1 MTDKSQD
8 FSHRHIGL
16 KDPDIKHI
24 LHDLGYENLDSFLK
38 DLMPDSIYDLDSI
51 DLPKPLDEPSALK
64 KLKAL
69 SKENKV
75 FRSFIGQGFYN
86 CNVPGVIKRN
96 VFESPGWYTSYTPYQ
111 PEIAQG
117 RLEALMNY
125 QTMISD
131 LTSMDI
137 SNASLLDEPTA
148 AAEAMMMANRVSK
161 SKSNKFFIH
170 KSCFDQTIS
179 VMKSRAKP
187 LNIEIVIG
195 DQMDEATEFFGC
207 YYQYPNAD
215 GGIED
220 LSEVSEAI
228 HAQNG
233 LFIIGTDLLAL
244 TMLKTPGEFD
254 ADIVIGSAQRFGVPM
269 GFGGPHAGFMAVKDS
284 FKRSLP
290 GRLIGLTQDQQGR
303 PCYRLALQTREQHI
317 RREKATSNIC
327 TAQAL
332 LAIMSGFYAIYHG
345 PEGLKQIA
353 ERVNKLTT
361 QLANNL
367 LDKGYTL
374 KHKNFFDTIVVNVED
389 ANLIHK
395 AAELNRINLRKI
407 SNKSVG
413 ISIDET
419 TNHQDLELILELF
432 NKIDDSQE
440 IINDSIAESL
450 KRKTLFLTHEVFNSH
465 HSETQLLRYIR
476 SLCDKD
482 IALDRSMIPL
492 GSCTMKLNSTSEM
505 IPVGWNG
512 FANIHPHAP
521 TEQVQGYLKLIDDL
535 EQWLSNITGYK
546 AISLQPN
553 AGSQGEYAGLLAI
566 DSYHKANNDHSR
578 NICLIPESAHGT
590 NPASAQMVGY
600 EVVVINCDENG
611 DIDMSDL
618 QTKAELHSNNIA
630 AMMITYPSTHG
641 VFEEHVK
648 EVCEI
653 IHNHGGFIY
662 IDGANFNAMVG
673 MCYPGKFGG
682 DVSHLNLHKTFCI
695 PHGGG
700 GPGVGPI
707 GVVEKLV
714 PYLPKDPLANED
726 SGYAISGTNY
736 GSASILPISW
746 MYIAMMGLDSLRKAT
761 QVAIL
766 STNYL
771 AKRLSGHYK
780 ILYTG
785 KNNLVA
791 HECIIDVR
799 PFKDLCG
806 IEAEDIAKRLID
818 YGFHA
823 PTMSWPVAGTLM
835 IEPTESESL
844 DELNRFCDAMIG
856 IRNEIK
862 AIEDGNYDAHDNP
875 LKNAP
880 HCVDE
885 LIEDWKHPYSKKDAF
900 YPNSQTKHQKYW
912 PPVGR
917 VDNVYGDRNLV
928 CTCPSIKDFK

>member
-1 MTDKSQD
+1 M
-8 FSHRHIGL
+8 
-16 KDPDIKHI
+16 
-24 LHDLGYENLDSFLK
+24 
-38 DLMPDSIYDLDSI
+38 
-51 DLPKPLDEPSALK
+51 
-64 KLKAL
+64 
-69 SKENKV
+69 V
-75 FRSFIGQGFYN
+75 
-86 CNVPGVIKRN
+86 
-96 VFESPGWYTSYTPYQ
+96 
-111 PEIAQG
+111 
-117 RLEALMNY
+117 
-125 QTMISD
+125 
-131 LTSMDI
+131 
-137 SNASLLDEPTA
+137 
-148 AAEAMMMANRVSK
+148 
-161 SKSNKFFIH
+161 
-170 KSCFDQTIS
+170 
-179 VMKSRAKP
+179 
-187 LNIEIVIG
+187 
-195 DQMDEATEFFGC
+195 
-207 YYQYPNAD
+207 
-215 GGIED
+215 
-220 LSEVSEAI
+220 
-228 HAQNG
+228 
-233 LFIIGTDLLAL
+233 
-244 TMLKTPGEFD
+244 
-254 ADIVIGSAQRFGVPM
+254 
-269 GFGGPHAGFMAVKDS
+269 
-284 FKRSLP
+284 
-290 GRLIGLTQDQQGR
+290 
-303 PCYRLALQTREQHI
+303 
-317 RREKATSNIC
+317 
-327 TAQAL
+327 
-332 LAIMSGFYAIYHG
+332 
-345 PEGLKQIA
+345 
-353 ERVNKLTT
+353 
-361 QLANNL
+361 
-367 LDKGYTL
+367 
-374 KHKNFFDTIVVNVED
+374 
-389 ANLIHK
+389 
-395 AAELNRINLRKI
+395 
-407 SNKSVG
+407 
-413 ISIDET
+413 
-419 TNHQDLELILELF
+419 
-432 NKIDDSQE
+432 
-440 IINDSIAESL
+440 
-450 KRKTLFLTHEVFNSH
+450 RKTLFLTHEVFNSH

-512 FANIHPHAP
+512 FANVHPHAP
-521 TEQVQGYLKLIDDL
+521 VDQVQGYMKLIKDL
-535 EQWLSNITGYK
+535 EEWLANITGYK

-566 DSYHKANNDHSR
+566 DSYHKANNDNSR

-600 EVVVINCDENG
+600 EVVVIDCDENG
-611 DIDMSDL
+611 DIDMTDL
-618 QTKAELHSNNIA
+618 KNKAEQHSKNIA

-641 VFEEHVK
+641 VFEEHVRD
-648 EVCEI
+648 VCEL
-653 IHNHGGFIY
+653 IHSYGGFIY

-707 GVVEKLV
+707 GVVEKLS
-714 PYLPKDPLANED
+714 PYLPKDPLTED
-726 SGYAISGTNY
+726 EAGYAISGTNY

-766 STNYL
+766 STNYI
-771 AKRLSGHYK
+771 AKRLSDHYK

-844 DELNRFCDAMIG
+844 EELNKFCDAMIG
-856 IRNEIK
+856 IREEIK
-862 AIEDGNYDAHDNP
+862 AIEEGKLDKDDNP

-885 LIEDWKHPYSKKDAF
+885 LIEDWNHTYTKKEAY

>member
-1 MTDKSQD
+1 
-8 FSHRHIGL
+8 
-16 KDPDIKHI
+16 
-24 LHDLGYENLDSFLK
+24 
-38 DLMPDSIYDLDSI
+38 
-51 DLPKPLDEPSALK
+51 
-64 KLKAL
+64 
-69 SKENKV
+69 
-75 FRSFIGQGFYN
+75 
-86 CNVPGVIKRN
+86 VIKRN
-96 VFESPGWYTSYTPYQ
+96 VFENPGWYTSYTPYQ

-131 LTSMDI
+131 LTGMDI

-148 AAEAMMMANRVSK
+148 AAEAMMLANRVSK

-170 KSCFDQTIS
+170 EDCFPQTIS
-179 VMKSRAKP
+179 IMKSRAKP
-187 LNIEIVIG
+187 LGINIVVG
-195 DQMDEATEFFGC
+195 DAIKDGDYFGC
-207 YYQYPNAD
+207 YFQYPRASGSIDDISND
-215 GGIED
+215 IENIQ
-220 LSEVSEAI
+220 S
-228 HAQNG
+228 NGG
-233 LFIIGTDLLAL
+233 LFIVGTDLLAL
-244 TMLKTPGEFD
+244 TLLKSPGEFG
-254 ADIVIGSAQRFGVPM
+254 ADIVVGSAQRFGVPM
-269 GFGGPHAGFMAVKDS
+269 GYGGPHAGFMAVKDS
-284 FKRSLP
+284 YKRSLP

-332 LAIMSGFYAIYHG
+332 LAIMSSFYAIYHG
-345 PEGLKQIA
+345 PHGLRKIA
-353 ERVNKLTT
+353 TRVNNLTKN
-361 QLANNL
+361 LAQKI
-367 LDKGYTL
+367 LDNGYVI
-374 KHKNFFDTIVVNVED
+374 KNKTFFDTIVIEVEN
-389 ANLIHK
+389 AENFHK
-395 AAELNRINLRKI
+395 NARSQKINLRNI
-407 SNKSVG
+407 SDSEIG

-419 TNHQDLELILELF
+419 TSEEDIESLINLF
-432 NKIDDSQE
+432 PK
-440 IINDSIAESL
+440 IAEGDQKIELSWDDQHNRTSL
-450 KRKTLFLTHEVFNSH
+450 YLTHEVFNSH

-476 SLCDKD
+476 SLSDKD

-492 GSCTMKLNSTSEM
+492 GSCTMKLNATSEM

-512 FANIHPHAP
+512 FANVHPLVPEDQAI
-521 TEQVQGYLKLIDDL
+521 GYKQIINDL
-535 EQWLSNITGYK
+535 EDWLAKITGYK

-566 DSYHKANNDHSR
+566 DSYHKAQNDLDR

-600 EVVVINCDENG
+600 EVVVIDCDENG
-611 DIDMSDL
+611 DIDMVDL
-618 QTKAELHSNNIA
+618 RKKADVHGKKIA

-648 EVCEI
+648 EVCEL
-653 IHNHGGFIY
+653 IHGHGGFIY

-673 MCYPGKFGG
+673 MCYPGEFGG

-707 GVVEKLV
+707 GVVDKLV
-714 PYLPKDPLANED
+714 PYLPADPLKLNED
-726 SGYAISGTNY
+726 EYAISGTSH

-746 MYIAMMGLDSLRKAT
+746 MYIAMMGQESLRKAT

-766 STNYL
+766 STNYISN
-771 AKRLSGHYK
+771 RLKDHFD

-791 HECIIDVR
+791 HECILDVR
-799 PFKDLCG
+799 PFKESCG

-844 DELNRFCDAMIG
+844 EELNRFCDAMIG
-856 IRNEIK
+856 IRDEIK
-862 AIEDGNYDAHDNP
+862 KIENGEFDPTNNP

-880 HCVDE
+880 HCVDS
-885 LIEDWKHPYSKKDAF
+885 LIEEWNYPYTKKLAY
-900 YPNSQTKHQKYW
+900 YPNNQTKHQKYW
-912 PPVGR
+912 PPIGR

-928 CTCPSIKDFK
+928 CSCPSIKEFK

>member
-1 MTDKSQD
+1 
-8 FSHRHIGL
+8 
-16 KDPDIKHI
+16 
-24 LHDLGYENLDSFLK
+24 LHDLGYSNLDAFLE
-38 DLMPDSIYDLDSI
+38 DLMPKSIYDLDSI
-51 DLPKPLDEPSALK
+51 KLPKPLDESSALK
-64 KLKAL
+64 KLKAI
-69 SKENKV
+69 SKQNKV
-75 FRSFIGQGFYN
+75 LKSFIGQGFYN
-86 CNVPGVIKRN
+86 CNVPNVIKRN
-96 VFESPGWYTSYTPYQ
+96 VFENPGWYTSYTPYQ

-125 QTMISD
+125 QTMVSD

-161 SKSNKFFIH
+161 SKSKKFFIH
-170 KSCFDQTIS
+170 SSCFNQTIS

-187 LNIEIVIG
+187 LNIEIIVG
-195 DQMDEATEFFGC
+195 DEMDQKTEYFGC

-215 GGIED
+215 GGIND
-220 LSEVSEAI
+220 LSDISQRI
-228 HAQNG
+228 HECNG
-233 LFIIGTDLLAL
+233 IFIVGTDLLAL
-244 TMLKTPGEFD
+244 TLLRAPGEFD

-269 GFGGPHAGFMAVKDS
+269 GFGGPHAGFMAVKDC

-345 PEGLKQIA
+345 PDGLKGIA
-353 ERVNKLTT
+353 ERVNNLTT
-361 QLANNL
+361 KLANNL
-367 LDKGYTL
+367 IKEGFKL
-374 KHKNFFDTIVVNVED
+374 KHEKFFDTIVIEVDD
-389 ANLIHK
+389 ADQLHK
-395 AAELNRINLRKI
+395 LALEKKLNFRKI
-407 SNKSVG
+407 STSLIG
-413 ISIDET
+413 ISVDET
-419 TNHQDLELILELF
+419 TQEEDINLISEIFIGGNNSSKIIEESIPHDLV
-432 NKIDDSQE
+432 
-440 IINDSIAESL
+440 
-450 KRKTLFLTHEVFNSH
+450 RKTLFLTHEVFNSH

-512 FANIHPHAP
+512 FANVHPHAP
-521 TEQVQGYLKLIDDL
+521 VDQVQGYMKLINDL
-535 EQWLSNITGYK
+535 EEWLANITGYK

-566 DSYHKANNDHSR
+566 DSYHKANNDNSR

-600 EVVVINCDENG
+600 EVVVIDCDENG
-611 DIDMSDL
+611 DIDMTDL
-618 QTKAELHSNNIA
+618 KNKAEQHSKNIA

-648 EVCEI
+648 DVCEL
-653 IHNHGGFIY
+653 IHSCGGFIY

-707 GVVEKLV
+707 GVVEKLS
-714 PYLPKDPLANED
+714 PYLPKDPLIED
-726 SGYAISGTNY
+726 EAGYAISGTNH

-771 AKRLSGHYK
+771 AKRLSDHYK

-799 PFKDLCG
+799 PFKELCG

-844 DELNRFCDAMIG
+844 EELNRFCDAMIG
-856 IRNEIK
+856 IREEIK
-862 AIEDGNYDAHDNP
+862 AIEEGKLDKDDNP

-885 LIEDWKHPYSKKDAF
+885 LIKDWDHTYTKKEAF

>member
-1 MTDKSQD
+1 MTDKSKD

-16 KDPDIKHI
+16 KDSDIQNI
-24 LHDLGYENLDSFLK
+24 LHDLGYSNLDAFLE
-38 DLMPDSIYDLDSI
+38 DLMPKSIYDLDSI
-51 DLPKPLDEPSALK
+51 KLPKPLDESSALK
-64 KLKAL
+64 KLKAI
-69 SKENKV
+69 SKQNKV
-75 FRSFIGQGFYN
+75 LKSFIGQGFYN
-86 CNVPGVIKRN
+86 CNVPNVIKRN
-96 VFESPGWYTSYTPYQ
+96 VFENPGWYTSYTPYQ

-125 QTMISD
+125 QTMVSD

-161 SKSNKFFIH
+161 SKSKKFFIH
-170 KSCFDQTIS
+170 SSCFNQTIS

-187 LNIEIVIG
+187 LNIEIIVG
-195 DQMDEATEFFGC
+195 DEMDQKTEYFGC

-215 GGIED
+215 GGIND
-220 LSEVSEAI
+220 LSDISQRI
-228 HAQNG
+228 HECNG
-233 LFIIGTDLLAL
+233 IFIVGTDLLAL
-244 TMLKTPGEFD
+244 TLLRAPGEFD

-269 GFGGPHAGFMAVKDS
+269 GFGGPHAGFMAVKDC

-345 PEGLKQIA
+345 PDGLKGIA
-353 ERVNKLTT
+353 ERVNNLTKK
-361 QLANNL
+361 LANNL
-367 LDKGYTL
+367 IKQGFKL
-374 KHKNFFDTIVVNVED
+374 KHENFFDTIVIEVDD
-389 ANLIHK
+389 ADQLHK
-395 AAELNRINLRKI
+395 LALEKKLNFRKI
-407 SNKSVG
+407 STNFVG
-413 ISIDET
+413 ISVDET
-419 TNHQDLELILELF
+419 TQEEDINLISEIFIGGNNSSKIIEESIPHDLV
-432 NKIDDSQE
+432 
-440 IINDSIAESL
+440 
-450 KRKTLFLTHEVFNSH
+450 RKTLFLTHEVFNSH

-512 FANIHPHAP
+512 FANVHPHAP
-521 TEQVQGYLKLIDDL
+521 VDQVQGYMKLINDL
-535 EQWLSNITGYK
+535 EEWLANITGYK

-566 DSYHKANNDHSR
+566 DSYHKANNDNSR

-600 EVVVINCDENG
+600 EVVVIDCDENG
-611 DIDMSDL
+611 DIDMTDL
-618 QTKAELHSNNIA
+618 KNKAEQHSKNIA

-648 EVCEI
+648 DVCEL
-653 IHNHGGFIY
+653 IHSCGGFIY

-707 GVVEKLV
+707 GVVEKLS
-714 PYLPKDPLANED
+714 PYLPKDPLIED
-726 SGYAISGTNY
+726 EAGYAISGTNH

-771 AKRLSGHYK
+771 AKRLSDHYK

-799 PFKDLCG
+799 PFKELCG

-844 DELNRFCDAMIG
+844 EELNRFCDAMIG
-856 IRNEIK
+856 IREEIK
-862 AIEDGNYDAHDNP
+862 AIEEGKLDKDDNP

-885 LIEDWKHPYSKKDAF
+885 LIKDWDHTYTKKEAF

>member
-1 MTDKSQD
+1 MTDRSKE
-8 FSHRHIGL
+8 FSGRHIGL
-16 KDPDIKHI
+16 STADIDHI
-24 LHDLGYENLDSFLK
+24 LHDLGYEDMDAFLTA
-38 DLMPDSIYDLDSI
+38 LMPESIYDLKSL
-51 DLPKPLDEPSALK
+51 DLPKPLDEASALK
-64 KLKAL
+64 KLKSI
-69 SKENKV
+69 SKLNKV
-75 FRSFIGQGFYN
+75 FKTYIGQGFYN
-86 CNVPGVIKRN
+86 CEVPTVIKRN
-96 VFESPGWYTSYTPYQ
+96 VFENPGWYTSYTPYQ

-131 LTSMDI
+131 LTGMDI

-148 AAEAMMMANRVSK
+148 AAEAMMLANRVSK

-170 KSCFDQTIS
+170 EDCFPQTIS
-179 VMKSRAKP
+179 IMKSRAKP
-187 LNIEIVIG
+187 LGINIVVG
-195 DQMDEATEFFGC
+195 DAIKDGDYFGC
-207 YYQYPNAD
+207 YFQYPRASGSIDDISND
-215 GGIED
+215 IEHIQ
-220 LSEVSEAI
+220 S
-228 HAQNG
+228 NGG
-233 LFIIGTDLLAL
+233 LFIVGTDLLAL
-244 TMLKTPGEFD
+244 TLLKSPGEFG
-254 ADIVIGSAQRFGVPM
+254 ADIVVGSAQRFGVPM
-269 GFGGPHAGFMAVKDS
+269 GYGGPHAGFMAVKDS
-284 FKRSLP
+284 YKRSLP

-332 LAIMSGFYAIYHG
+332 LAIMSSFYAIYHG
-345 PEGLKQIA
+345 PHGLKKIA
-353 ERVNKLTT
+353 IRVNNLTKN
-361 QLANNL
+361 LAQKI
-367 LDKGYTL
+367 LDNGYVI
-374 KHKNFFDTIVVNVED
+374 KNKTFFDTIVIEVE
-389 ANLIHK
+389 N
-395 AAELNRINLRKI
+395 AENFHRNARSQKINLRNI
-407 SNKSVG
+407 SDSEIG

-419 TNHQDLELILELF
+419 TSEEDIESLINLF
-432 NKIDDSQE
+432 PK
-440 IINDSIAESL
+440 IAEGDQKIELSWEDQHNRTSL
-450 KRKTLFLTHEVFNSH
+450 YLTHEVFNSH

-476 SLCDKD
+476 SLSDKD

-492 GSCTMKLNSTSEM
+492 GSCTMKLNATSEM

-512 FANIHPHAP
+512 FANVHPLVPEDQAI
-521 TEQVQGYLKLIDDL
+521 GYKQIINDL
-535 EQWLSNITGYK
+535 EDWLAKITGYK

-566 DSYHKANNDHSR
+566 DSYHKAQNDLDR

-600 EVVVINCDENG
+600 EVVVIDCDENG
-611 DIDMSDL
+611 DIDMVDL
-618 QTKAELHSNNIA
+618 RKKADVHGKKIA

-648 EVCEI
+648 EVCEL
-653 IHNHGGFIY
+653 IHGHGGFIY

-673 MCYPGKFGG
+673 MCYPGEFGG

-707 GVVEKLV
+707 GVVDKLM
-714 PYLPKDPLANED
+714 PYLPADPLKLNED
-726 SGYAISGTNY
+726 EYAISGTSH

-746 MYIAMMGLDSLRKAT
+746 MYIAMMGQESLRKAT

-766 STNYL
+766 STNYISN
-771 AKRLSGHYK
+771 RLKDHFD

-791 HECIIDVR
+791 HECILDVR
-799 PFKDLCG
+799 PFKESCG

-844 DELNRFCDAMIG
+844 EELNRFCDAMIG
-856 IRNEIK
+856 IRDEIK
-862 AIEDGNYDAHDNP
+862 KIENGEFDPTNNP

-880 HCVDE
+880 HCVDS
-885 LIEDWKHPYSKKDAF
+885 LIEEWNYPYTKKLAY
-900 YPNSQTKHQKYW
+900 YPNNQTKHQKYW
-912 PPVGR
+912 PPIGR

-928 CTCPSIKDFK
+928 CTCPSIKEFK

>member
-1 MTDKSQD
+1 MTDKTLD
-8 FSHRHIGL
+8 FSKRHIGL
-16 KDPDIKHI
+16 KDSDVEHI
-24 LHDLGYENLDSFLK
+24 LHDLGYQNVDTFFKELV
-38 DLMPDSIYDLDSI
+38 PDSIFNLDNL
-51 DLPKPLDEPSALK
+51 DLPEPLDEPSALK
-64 KLKAL
+64 KLKSI
-69 SKENKV
+69 SKKNQV
-75 FRSFIGQGFYN
+75 FKSFIGQGYYN

-96 VFESPGWYTSYTPYQ
+96 VFENPGWYTSYTPYQ

-125 QTMISD
+125 QTMVTD
-131 LTSMDI
+131 LTGMDI

-148 AAEAMMMANRVSK
+148 AAEAMMLANRVSK

-170 KSCFDQTIS
+170 ESCYAQTMSI
-179 VMKSRAKP
+179 MQSRAKP
-187 LNIEIVIG
+187 LGIEIHIG
-195 DQMDEATEFFGC
+195 DSMDKDSEYFGC
-207 YYQYPNAD
+207 YYQYPNAN
-215 GGIED
+215 GGITD
-220 LSEVSEAI
+220 MTEVAQQI
-228 HAQNG
+228 HDKNG
-233 LFIIGTDLLAL
+233 LFIVGTDLLAL
-244 TMLKTPGEFD
+244 TLIKAPGEFD

-269 GFGGPHAGFMAVKDS
+269 GFGGPHAGFIAVKDA

-332 LAIMSGFYAIYHG
+332 LAIMSSFYAIYHG
-345 PEGLKQIA
+345 PDGLKEIA
-353 ERVNKLTT
+353 LRVHQKAKVLAHNLTANGFKLVENT
-361 QLANNL
+361 
-367 LDKGYTL
+367 
-374 KHKNFFDTIVVNVED
+374 FFDTLVVEVAD
-389 ANLIHK
+389 ANPIHK
-395 AAELNRINLRKI
+395 KALEHKFNFRKI
-407 SNKSVG
+407 SNNLIGLSF
-413 ISIDET
+413 DET
-419 TNHQDLELILELF
+419 TTDDDVKTILNFFCENTSMSKNLDDVVPDNLIR
-432 NKIDDSQE
+432 K
-440 IINDSIAESL
+440 SL
-450 KRKTLFLTHEVFNSH
+450 YLTHEVFNSY
-465 HSETQLLRYIR
+465 HSETQILRYIR
-476 SLCDKD
+476 SLADKD

-492 GSCTMKLNSTSEM
+492 GSCTMKLNATSEM

-521 TEQVQGYLKLIDDL
+521 EEQVQGYLQLIDDL
-535 EQWLSNITGYK
+535 EKWLSNITGYN

-566 DSYHKANNDHSR
+566 DNYHKANKDYER

-600 EVVVINCDENG
+600 EVDVIDCDENG
-611 DIDMSDL
+611 DIDMADL
-618 QTKAELHSNNIA
+618 EEKAAVHSNKIA

-641 VFEEHVK
+641 VFEERVK
-648 EVCEI
+648 DVCEL
-653 IHNHGGFIY
+653 IHGYGGFIY

-673 MCYPGKFGG
+673 MCYPGQFGG

-707 GVVEKLV
+707 GVVEKLQ
-714 PYLPKDPLANED
+714 PFLPKDPLDAEVD
-726 SGYAISGTNY
+726 GYAISGTKY

-746 MYIAMMGLDSLRKAT
+746 MYIAMMGQDSLRKAT
-761 QVAIL
+761 QAAIL

-771 AKRLSGHYK
+771 AKRLGEHYK

-799 PFKDLCG
+799 PFKESCG

-844 DELNRFCDAMIG
+844 EELNRFCEAMIG
-856 IRNEIK
+856 IREEIR
-862 AIEDGNYDAHDNP
+862 AIEEGKSSQDNNP

-880 HCVDE
+880 HCVDT
-885 LIEDWKHPYSKKDAF
+885 LIEEWTYPYSKKEAY
-900 YPNSQTKHQKYW
+900 YPNNQIKHQKYW

-928 CTCPSIKDFK
+928 CTCPSIKEFK

>member
-1 MTDKSQD
+1 MTDRSKE
-8 FSHRHIGL
+8 FSGRHIGL
-16 KDPDIKHI
+16 STADIDHI
-24 LHDLGYENLDSFLK
+24 LHDLGYEDMDAFLTA
-38 DLMPDSIYDLDSI
+38 LMPESIYDLKSL
-51 DLPKPLDEPSALK
+51 DLPKPLDEASALK
-64 KLKAL
+64 KLKSI
-69 SKENKV
+69 SKLNKV
-75 FRSFIGQGFYN
+75 FKTYIGQGFYN
-86 CNVPGVIKRN
+86 CEVPTVIKRN
-96 VFESPGWYTSYTPYQ
+96 VFENPGWYTSYTPYQ

-131 LTSMDI
+131 LTGMDI

-148 AAEAMMMANRVSK
+148 AAEAMMLANRVSK

-170 KSCFDQTIS
+170 EDCFPQTIS
-179 VMKSRAKP
+179 IMKSRAKP
-187 LNIEIVIG
+187 LGINIVVGEAIKDG
-195 DQMDEATEFFGC
+195 DYFGC
-207 YYQYPNAD
+207 YFQYPRASGSIDDISND
-215 GGIED
+215 IEHIQ
-220 LSEVSEAI
+220 S
-228 HAQNG
+228 NGG
-233 LFIIGTDLLAL
+233 LFIVGTDLLAL
-244 TMLKTPGEFD
+244 TLLKSPGEFG
-254 ADIVIGSAQRFGVPM
+254 ADIVVGSAQRFGVPM
-269 GFGGPHAGFMAVKDS
+269 GYGGPHAGFMAVKDS
-284 FKRSLP
+284 YKRSLP

-332 LAIMSGFYAIYHG
+332 LAIMSSFYAIYHG
-345 PEGLKQIA
+345 PHGLRKIA
-353 ERVNKLTT
+353 TRVNNLTKN
-361 QLANNL
+361 LAQKI
-367 LDKGYTL
+367 LDNGYVI
-374 KHKNFFDTIVVNVED
+374 KNKTFFDTIVIEVEN
-389 ANLIHK
+389 AENFHK
-395 AAELNRINLRKI
+395 NAHSQKINLRNI
-407 SNKSVG
+407 SDSEIG

-419 TNHQDLELILELF
+419 TSEEDIESLINLF
-432 NKIDDSQE
+432 PK
-440 IINDSIAESL
+440 IAEGDQKIELSWDDQHNRTSL
-450 KRKTLFLTHEVFNSH
+450 YLTHEVFNSH

-476 SLCDKD
+476 SLSDKD

-492 GSCTMKLNSTSEM
+492 GSCTMKLNATSEM

-512 FANIHPHAP
+512 FANVHPLVPEDQAI
-521 TEQVQGYLKLIDDL
+521 GYKQIINDL
-535 EQWLSNITGYK
+535 EDWLAKITGYK

-566 DSYHKANNDHSR
+566 DSYHKAQNDLDR

-600 EVVVINCDENG
+600 EVVVIDCDENG
-611 DIDMSDL
+611 DIDMVDL
-618 QTKAELHSNNIA
+618 RKKADVHGKKIA

-648 EVCEI
+648 EVCEL
-653 IHNHGGFIY
+653 IHGHGGFIY

-673 MCYPGKFGG
+673 MCYPGEFGG

-707 GVVEKLV
+707 GVVDKLM
-714 PYLPKDPLANED
+714 PYLPADPLKLNED
-726 SGYAISGTNY
+726 EYAISGTSH

-746 MYIAMMGLDSLRKAT
+746 MYIAMMGQESLRKAT

-766 STNYL
+766 STNYISN
-771 AKRLSGHYK
+771 RLKDHFD

-791 HECIIDVR
+791 HECILDVR
-799 PFKDLCG
+799 PFKESCG

-844 DELNRFCDAMIG
+844 EELNRFCDAMIG
-856 IRNEIK
+856 IRDEIK
-862 AIEDGNYDAHDNP
+862 KIENGEFDPTNNP

-880 HCVDE
+880 HCVDS
-885 LIEDWKHPYSKKDAF
+885 LIEEWNYPYTKKLAY
-900 YPNSQTKHQKYW
+900 YPNNQTKHQKYW
-912 PPVGR
+912 PPIGR

-928 CTCPSIKDFK
+928 CTCPSIKEFK

>member
-1 MTDKSQD
+1 MTDRSKE
-8 FSHRHIGL
+8 FSGRHIGL
-16 KDPDIKHI
+16 STADIDHI
-24 LHDLGYENLDSFLK
+24 LHDLGYEDMDAFLTA
-38 DLMPDSIYDLDSI
+38 LMPESIYDLKSL
-51 DLPKPLDEPSALK
+51 DLPKPLDEASALK
-64 KLKAL
+64 KLKSI
-69 SKENKV
+69 SKLNKV
-75 FRSFIGQGFYN
+75 FKTYIGQGFYN
-86 CNVPGVIKRN
+86 CEVPTVIKRN
-96 VFESPGWYTSYTPYQ
+96 VFENPGWYTSYTPYQ

-131 LTSMDI
+131 LTGMDI

-148 AAEAMMMANRVSK
+148 AAEAMMLANRVSK

-170 KSCFDQTIS
+170 EDCFPQTIS
-179 VMKSRAKP
+179 IMKSRAKP
-187 LNIEIVIG
+187 LGINIVVGEAIKDG
-195 DQMDEATEFFGC
+195 DYFGC
-207 YYQYPNAD
+207 YFQYPRASGSIDDISND
-215 GGIED
+215 IEHIQ
-220 LSEVSEAI
+220 S
-228 HAQNG
+228 NGG
-233 LFIIGTDLLAL
+233 LFIVGTDLLAL
-244 TMLKTPGEFD
+244 TLLKSPGEFGV
-254 ADIVIGSAQRFGVPM
+254 DIVVGSAQRFGVPM
-269 GFGGPHAGFMAVKDS
+269 GYGGPHAGFMAVKDS
-284 FKRSLP
+284 YKRSLP

-332 LAIMSGFYAIYHG
+332 LAIMSSFYAIYHG
-345 PEGLKQIA
+345 PHGLRKIA
-353 ERVNKLTT
+353 TRVNNLTKN
-361 QLANNL
+361 LAQKI
-367 LDKGYTL
+367 LDNGYVI
-374 KHKNFFDTIVVNVED
+374 KNKTFFDTIVIEVEN
-389 ANLIHK
+389 AENFHK
-395 AAELNRINLRKI
+395 NAHSQKINLRNI
-407 SNKSVG
+407 SDSEIG

-419 TNHQDLELILELF
+419 TSEEDIESLINLF
-432 NKIDDSQE
+432 PK
-440 IINDSIAESL
+440 IAEGDQKIELSWDDQHNRTSL
-450 KRKTLFLTHEVFNSH
+450 YLTHEVFNSH

-476 SLCDKD
+476 SLSDKD

-492 GSCTMKLNSTSEM
+492 GSCTMKLNATSEM

-512 FANIHPHAP
+512 FANVHPLVPEDQAI
-521 TEQVQGYLKLIDDL
+521 GYKQIINDL
-535 EQWLSNITGYK
+535 EDWLAKITGYK

-566 DSYHKANNDHSR
+566 DSYHKAQNDLDR

-600 EVVVINCDENG
+600 EVVVIDCDENG
-611 DIDMSDL
+611 DIDMVDL
-618 QTKAELHSNNIA
+618 RKKADVHGKKIA

-648 EVCEI
+648 EVCEL
-653 IHNHGGFIY
+653 IHGHGGFIY

-673 MCYPGKFGG
+673 MCYPGEFGG

-707 GVVEKLV
+707 GVVDKLM
-714 PYLPKDPLANED
+714 PYLPADPLKLNED
-726 SGYAISGTNY
+726 EYAISGTSH

-746 MYIAMMGLDSLRKAT
+746 MYIAMMGQESLRKAT

-766 STNYL
+766 STNYISN
-771 AKRLSGHYK
+771 RLKDHFD

-791 HECIIDVR
+791 HECILDVR
-799 PFKDLCG
+799 PFKESCG

-844 DELNRFCDAMIG
+844 EELNRFCDAMIG
-856 IRNEIK
+856 IRDEIK
-862 AIEDGNYDAHDNP
+862 KIENGEFDPTNNP

-880 HCVDE
+880 HCVDS
-885 LIEDWKHPYSKKDAF
+885 LIEEWNYPYTKKLAY
-900 YPNSQTKHQKYW
+900 YPNNQTKHQKYW
-912 PPVGR
+912 PPIGR

-928 CTCPSIKDFK
+928 CTCPSIKEFK

>member
-1 MTDKSQD
+1 MTNRSKE
-8 FSHRHIGL
+8 FSGRHIGL
-16 KDPDIKHI
+16 STADIDHI
-24 LHDLGYENLDSFLK
+24 LHDLGYEDMDAFLTA
-38 DLMPDSIYDLDSI
+38 LMPESIYDLKSL
-51 DLPKPLDEPSALK
+51 DLPKPLDEASALK
-64 KLKAL
+64 KLKSI
-69 SKENKV
+69 SKLNKV
-75 FRSFIGQGFYN
+75 FKTYIGQGFYN
-86 CNVPGVIKRN
+86 CEVPTVIKRN
-96 VFESPGWYTSYTPYQ
+96 VFENPGWYTSYTPYQ

-131 LTSMDI
+131 LTGMDI

-148 AAEAMMMANRVSK
+148 AAEAMMLANRVSK

-170 KSCFDQTIS
+170 EDCFPQTIS
-179 VMKSRAKP
+179 IMKSRAKP
-187 LNIEIVIG
+187 LGINIVVG
-195 DQMDEATEFFGC
+195 DAIKDGDYFGC
-207 YYQYPNAD
+207 YFQYPRASGSIDDISND
-215 GGIED
+215 IEHIQ
-220 LSEVSEAI
+220 S
-228 HAQNG
+228 NGG
-233 LFIIGTDLLAL
+233 LFIVGTDLLAL
-244 TMLKTPGEFD
+244 TLLKSPGEFG
-254 ADIVIGSAQRFGVPM
+254 ADIVVGSAQRFGVPM
-269 GFGGPHAGFMAVKDS
+269 GYGGPHAGFMAVKDS
-284 FKRSLP
+284 YKRSLP

-332 LAIMSGFYAIYHG
+332 LAIMSSFYAIYHG
-345 PEGLKQIA
+345 PHGLKKIA
-353 ERVNKLTT
+353 IRVNNLTKN
-361 QLANNL
+361 LAQKI
-367 LDKGYTL
+367 LDNGYVI
-374 KHKNFFDTIVVNVED
+374 KNKTFFDTIVIEVE
-389 ANLIHK
+389 N
-395 AAELNRINLRKI
+395 AENFHRNARSQKINLRNI
-407 SNKSVG
+407 SDSEIG

-419 TNHQDLELILELF
+419 TSEEDIESLINLF
-432 NKIDDSQE
+432 PK
-440 IINDSIAESL
+440 IAEGDQKIELSWDDQHNRTSL
-450 KRKTLFLTHEVFNSH
+450 YLTHEVFNSH

-476 SLCDKD
+476 SLSDKD

-492 GSCTMKLNSTSEM
+492 GSCTMKLNATSEM

-512 FANIHPHAP
+512 FANVHPLVPEDQAI
-521 TEQVQGYLKLIDDL
+521 GYKQIINDL
-535 EQWLSNITGYK
+535 EDWLAKITGYK

-566 DSYHKANNDHSR
+566 DSYHKAQNDLDR

-600 EVVVINCDENG
+600 EVVVIDCDENG
-611 DIDMSDL
+611 DIDMVDL
-618 QTKAELHSNNIA
+618 RKKADVHGKKIA

-648 EVCEI
+648 EVCEL
-653 IHNHGGFIY
+653 IHGHGGFIY

-673 MCYPGKFGG
+673 MCYPGEFGG

-707 GVVEKLV
+707 GVVDKLM
-714 PYLPKDPLANED
+714 PYLPADPLKLNED
-726 SGYAISGTNY
+726 EYAISGTSH

-746 MYIAMMGLDSLRKAT
+746 MYIAMMGQESLRKAT

-766 STNYL
+766 STNYISN
-771 AKRLSGHYK
+771 RLKDHFD

-791 HECIIDVR
+791 HECILDVR
-799 PFKDLCG
+799 PFKESCG

-844 DELNRFCDAMIG
+844 EELNRFCDAMIG
-856 IRNEIK
+856 IRDEIK
-862 AIEDGNYDAHDNP
+862 RIENGEFDPTNNP

-880 HCVDE
+880 HCVDS
-885 LIEDWKHPYSKKDAF
+885 LIEEWNYPYTKKLAY
-900 YPNSQTKHQKYW
+900 YPNNQTKHQKYW
-912 PPVGR
+912 PPIGR

-928 CTCPSIKDFK
+928 CTCPSIKEFK

>member
-1 MTDKSQD
+1 MTDRSKE
-8 FSHRHIGL
+8 FSGRHIGL
-16 KDPDIKHI
+16 STADIDHI
-24 LHDLGYENLDSFLK
+24 LHDLGYEDMDAFLTA
-38 DLMPDSIYDLDSI
+38 LMPESIYDLKSL
-51 DLPKPLDEPSALK
+51 DLPKPLDEASALK
-64 KLKAL
+64 KLKSI
-69 SKENKV
+69 SKLNKV
-75 FRSFIGQGFYN
+75 FKTYIGQGFYN
-86 CNVPGVIKRN
+86 CEVPTVIKRN
-96 VFESPGWYTSYTPYQ
+96 VFENPGWYTSYTPYQ

-131 LTSMDI
+131 LTGMDI

-148 AAEAMMMANRVSK
+148 AAEAMMLANRVSK

-170 KSCFDQTIS
+170 EDCFPQTIS
-179 VMKSRAKP
+179 IMKSRAKP
-187 LNIEIVIG
+187 LGINIVVGEAIKDG
-195 DQMDEATEFFGC
+195 DYFGC
-207 YYQYPNAD
+207 YFQYPRASGSIDDISND
-215 GGIED
+215 IEHIQ
-220 LSEVSEAI
+220 S
-228 HAQNG
+228 NGG
-233 LFIIGTDLLAL
+233 LFIVGTDLLAL
-244 TMLKTPGEFD
+244 TLLKSPGEFG
-254 ADIVIGSAQRFGVPM
+254 ADIVVGSAQRFGVPM
-269 GFGGPHAGFMAVKDS
+269 GYGGPHAGFMAVKDS
-284 FKRSLP
+284 YKRSLP

-332 LAIMSGFYAIYHG
+332 LAIMSSFYAIYHG
-345 PEGLKQIA
+345 PHGLRKIA
-353 ERVNKLTT
+353 TRVNNLTKN
-361 QLANNL
+361 LAQKI
-367 LDKGYTL
+367 LDNGYVI
-374 KHKNFFDTIVVNVED
+374 KNKTFFDTIVIEVEN
-389 ANLIHK
+389 AENFHK
-395 AAELNRINLRKI
+395 NARSQKINLRKI
-407 SNKSVG
+407 SDSEIG

-419 TNHQDLELILELF
+419 TSDEDIESLINLF
-432 NKIDDSQE
+432 PK
-440 IINDSIAESL
+440 IAEGEQKIELSWDDQHNRTSL
-450 KRKTLFLTHEVFNSH
+450 YLTHEVFNSH

-476 SLCDKD
+476 SLSDKD

-492 GSCTMKLNSTSEM
+492 GSCTMKLNATSEM

-512 FANIHPHAP
+512 FANVHPLVPEDQAI
-521 TEQVQGYLKLIDDL
+521 GYKQIINDL
-535 EQWLSNITGYK
+535 EDWLAKITGYK

-566 DSYHKANNDHSR
+566 DSYHKAQNDLDR

-600 EVVVINCDENG
+600 EVVVIDCDENG
-611 DIDMSDL
+611 DIDMVDL
-618 QTKAELHSNNIA
+618 RKKADVHGKKIA

-648 EVCEI
+648 EVCEL
-653 IHNHGGFIY
+653 IHGHGGFIY

-673 MCYPGKFGG
+673 MCYPGEFGG

-707 GVVEKLV
+707 GVVDKLM
-714 PYLPKDPLANED
+714 PYLPADPLKLNED
-726 SGYAISGTNY
+726 EYAISGTSH

-746 MYIAMMGLDSLRKAT
+746 MYIAMMGQESLRKAT

-766 STNYL
+766 STNYISN
-771 AKRLSGHYK
+771 RLKDHFD

-791 HECIIDVR
+791 HECILDVR
-799 PFKDLCG
+799 PFKESCG

-844 DELNRFCDAMIG
+844 EELNRFCDAMIG
-856 IRNEIK
+856 IRDEIK
-862 AIEDGNYDAHDNP
+862 KIENGELDPTNNP

-880 HCVDE
+880 HCVDS
-885 LIEDWKHPYSKKDAF
+885 LIEEWNYPYTKKLAY
-900 YPNSQTKHQKYW
+900 YPNNQTKHQKYW
-912 PPVGR
+912 PPIGR

-928 CTCPSIKDFK
+928 CTCPSIKEFK

>member
-1 MTDKSQD
+1 MTDRSKE
-8 FSHRHIGL
+8 FSGRHIGL
-16 KDPDIKHI
+16 STADIDHI
-24 LHDLGYENLDSFLK
+24 LHDLGYEDMDAFLTA
-38 DLMPDSIYDLDSI
+38 LMPESIYDLKSL
-51 DLPKPLDEPSALK
+51 DLPKPLDEASALK
-64 KLKAL
+64 KLKSI
-69 SKENKV
+69 SKLNKV
-75 FRSFIGQGFYN
+75 FKTYIGQGFYN
-86 CNVPGVIKRN
+86 CEVPTVIKRN
-96 VFESPGWYTSYTPYQ
+96 VFENPGWYTSYTPYQ

-131 LTSMDI
+131 LTGMDI

-148 AAEAMMMANRVSK
+148 AAEAMMLANRVSK

-170 KSCFDQTIS
+170 EDCFPQTIS
-179 VMKSRAKP
+179 IMKSRAKP
-187 LNIEIVIG
+187 LGINIVVG
-195 DQMDEATEFFGC
+195 DAIKDGDYFGC
-207 YYQYPNAD
+207 YFQYPRASGSIDDISND
-215 GGIED
+215 IEHIQ
-220 LSEVSEAI
+220 S
-228 HAQNG
+228 NGG
-233 LFIIGTDLLAL
+233 LFIVGTDLLAL
-244 TMLKTPGEFD
+244 TLLKSPGEFG
-254 ADIVIGSAQRFGVPM
+254 ADIVVGSAQRFGVPM
-269 GFGGPHAGFMAVKDS
+269 GYGGPHAGFMAVKDS
-284 FKRSLP
+284 YKRSLP

-332 LAIMSGFYAIYHG
+332 LAIMSSFYAIYHG
-345 PEGLKQIA
+345 PHGLKKIA
-353 ERVNKLTT
+353 IRVNNLTKN
-361 QLANNL
+361 LAQKI
-367 LDKGYTL
+367 LDNGYVI
-374 KHKNFFDTIVVNVED
+374 KNKTFFDTIVIEVE
-389 ANLIHK
+389 N
-395 AAELNRINLRKI
+395 AENFHRNARSQKINLRNI
-407 SNKSVG
+407 SDSEIG

-419 TNHQDLELILELF
+419 TSEEDIESLINLF
-432 NKIDDSQE
+432 PK
-440 IINDSIAESL
+440 IAEGDQKIELSWDDQHNRTSL
-450 KRKTLFLTHEVFNSH
+450 YLTHEVFNSH

-476 SLCDKD
+476 SLSDKD

-492 GSCTMKLNSTSEM
+492 GSCTMKLNATSEM

-512 FANIHPHAP
+512 FANVHPLVPEDQAI
-521 TEQVQGYLKLIDDL
+521 GYKQIINDL
-535 EQWLSNITGYK
+535 EDWLAKITGYK

-566 DSYHKANNDHSR
+566 DSYHKAQNDLDR

-600 EVVVINCDENG
+600 EVVVIDCDENG
-611 DIDMSDL
+611 DIDMVDL
-618 QTKAELHSNNIA
+618 RKKADVHGKKIA

-648 EVCEI
+648 EVCEL
-653 IHNHGGFIY
+653 IHGHGGFIY

-673 MCYPGKFGG
+673 MCYPGEFGG

-707 GVVEKLV
+707 GVVDKLM
-714 PYLPKDPLANED
+714 PYLPADPLKLNED
-726 SGYAISGTNY
+726 EYAISGTSH

-746 MYIAMMGLDSLRKAT
+746 MYIAMMGQESLRKAT

-766 STNYL
+766 STNYISN
-771 AKRLSGHYK
+771 RLKDHFD

-791 HECIIDVR
+791 HECILDVR
-799 PFKDLCG
+799 PFKESCG

-844 DELNRFCDAMIG
+844 EELNRFCDAMIG
-856 IRNEIK
+856 IRDEIK
-862 AIEDGNYDAHDNP
+862 KIENGEFDPTNNP

-880 HCVDE
+880 HCVDS
-885 LIEDWKHPYSKKDAF
+885 LIEEWNYPYTKKLAY
-900 YPNSQTKHQKYW
+900 YPNNQTKHQKYW
-912 PPVGR
+912 PPIGR

-928 CTCPSIKDFK
+928 CTCPSIKEFK